1 MLLLLCISVEFFM
14 VISGLAISWLQT
26 GDEQEFDSLILGL
39 LALSLAM
46 WVARES
52 VPSWSSY

>member
-14 VISGLAISWLQT
+14 ATSSLAIPWLQM
-26 GDEQEFDSLILGL
+26 GDKQESDSLILDL
-39 LALSLAM
+39 LALSLVM

-52 VPSWSSY
+52 MPS